1 MMESRGREE
10 RKREGREE
18 GEEEEEDMEMTSEE
32 GKKMQNTSLRS
43 QKLFTVLSPGCGLL
57 QALDLRFQK

>member
-1 MMESRGREE
+1 MLEVKQEE
-10 RKREGREE
+10 EEGREGREE
-18 GEEEEEDMEMTSEE
+18 GEEEEDDMEMTSEE